1 MTRTPLVDKGVGKS
15 KRYSDRLNVI
25 PSLCTHRDTVSLTS
39 QTVESIFML
48 LSNLPLALLLFQASC
63 LLIQVSGK
71 TNFSIGYQDPLFKY
85 TGNWTV
91 ILGSLDRAGGHMM
104 TQSQN
109 AYATITYTCAYSSIY
124 IDPKSSINSPLLFFF
139 LTL

>member
-1 MTRTPLVDKGVGKS
+1 MTSLVDKGVGKS
-15 KRYSDRLNVI
+15 ERYSDRLNVE

-39 QTVESIFML
+39 QTLESIFML
-48 LSNLPLALLLFQASC
+48 FSNLQLALLLFQASC
-63 LLIQVSGK
+63 LLIQVSGA
-71 TNFSIGYQDPLFKY
+71 TNFSVGYQDPLFIY

-124 IDPKSSINSPLLFFF
+124 IDPKSKFSFALFF